1 MNAVTT
7 CTIRNL
13 MTYDATG
20 ETVAAS
26 KKGCRECEYPTS
38 PVALSLGD
46 RLQNSSTIYPDAQRL
61 T

>member
-1 MNAVTT
+1 MNAV
-7 CTIRNL
+7 RPAQPKRDDL
-13 MTYDATG
+13 DATG
-20 ETVAAS
+20 ETVRRAA

-46 RLQNSSTIYPDAQRL
+46 RLQILSTIYPDAQRL